1 MERMTTEPKPQKPM
15 PSAAEINAYL
25 EQSAARTKM
34 RLPLAKGA
42 ARVERPP
49 AASAANTPTAQS
61 TAVGPSARLP
71 ASPATR
77 TLPLQGTKS
86 QSTQRSAPAE
96 PGAAPPASADAA
108 SDEAWHPFSTDDD
121 R

>member
-1 MERMTTEPKPQKPM
+1 MERMTTEPKPQKPI

-49 AASAANTPTAQS
+49 AANMPTAQS
-61 TAVGPSARLP
+61 TAGGPSALP
-71 ASPATR
+71 ASPSTR

-86 QSTQRSAPAE
+86 RSTQRSAPAE
-96 PGAAPPASADAA
+96 PGATPPTSADAA

-121 R
+121 Q